1 MNIEMV
7 KQVVELMKE
16 NDLAEVEIEDQGV
29 RLALKRRIA
38 PEAPV
43 IVAPPAAAPAP
54 AAAAPAPAAASAPAA
69 PAAPIGPVIK
79 SPIVGTFYRA
89 PSPDAEPFVSV
100 GQQVEEDTV
109 VAIIEAM
116 KVMNEIKAETRGIIR
131 RICVENATPVQFG
144 QVLFELDSI

>member
-1 MNIEMV
+1 MDLRKLKKLIDLVQESGIAELEITEGEEKVRIV
-7 KQVVELMKE
+7 KS
-16 NDLAEVEIEDQGV
+16 G
-29 RLALKRRIA
+29 RPA
-38 PEAPV
+38 PEATAAV
-43 IVAPPAAAPAP
+43 PAAPL
-54 AAAAPAPAAASAPAA
+54 AAAPAA
-69 PAAPIGPVIK
+69 PAAAAEPPPAIEGHIIK
-79 SPIVGTFYRA
+79 SPMVGTFYRA